1 MDKKKTL
8 IGLSVTAIMLLSLL
22 ASMLYSVPV
31 MAVDPED
38 WYTTIEGVLGTD
50 KYSLYPFEEKSLKVG
65 LSKFGELINSK
76 TNVGLEYAGERDPFA
91 APVGSSVDDY
101 WLPKSVW
108 INGWFMDIIY
118 NHSSWG
124 VRHVWA
130 GALFADLSSHGGPW
144 LWVDDSVGS
153 DVNEANED
161 FQDPGVPI
169 DDYGDPMTAAAL
181 QYGGRKTNGTAVTEP
196 MVILYDGP
204 RLFVAKLTTH
214 IYDYNE
220 VSETKIHIVDFVIT
234 VMFNKVKKEV
244 IVIKDVKFIPHY
256 KYLLRPLTIYVKV
269 RGEDDD
275 EVSWQEVT
283 IDKGILIQLSNRE
296 EWDLGPEDDYSS
308 YVHFYVA
315 GTGNG
320 EGQSTVYDD
329 AWTMLPTLPAGVKA
343 TLPGG
348 GTVVINRHGGEPQS
362 GAGTYDVAQIISKNK
377 AYVGWHA
384 FWPSLSD
391 WEADGGRA
399 NVWWRALKDN
409 DPHNTDSGATPNDE
423 PFFSP
428 LIIGEWDF
436 VLSDMERKVGY
447 GVEADVQFRGVSVYG
462 VTDYND
468 GYDDDM
474 DKIHGDD
481 IDVIDSEVKY
491 QLAEIFNPWDLLK
504 AVTKK
509 NTSRHVLFVE
519 GPKDVDY
526 NVTLGDNLVSDTE
539 WDAYCS
545 FAERV
550 ILLPEGILWTRG
562 DEYNLV
568 DTDEDG
574 WLDAIMLK
582 EAIGEG
588 ETLKILYSTY
598 GSPFLCGE
606 DWINAGRY
614 EWIIVGRDAATVDS
628 AGAAMVAAA
637 FKNKLLEDPDSIY
650 IEVAER
656 IRELIKGGTALSGA
670 EIGLAGADMFNPV
683 IANQMPWVM
692 HKFGSGDA
700 WEDYYY
706 DYEAGDYRT
715 ALKDDWCTT
724 WPISSSNMIGVGGPL
739 ANLLAYYGND
749 FAQAIYGL
757 DQFTDYAPWENHII
771 PLTCWDMTKTRAFN
785 SSETVGYAVISTYK
799 DINGTVLLLIWGH
812 WGRDTYYVTKWFYE
826 EGICQLQDAP
836 PGITSIVVKITYE
849 STGEGYKPTGYS
861 IVECLGTIS
870 ERLWTHGCELKGGL
884 HDP

>member
-124 VRHVWA
+124 IRHVWA
-130 GALFADLSSHGGPW
+130 GALFADLSSYGGPW

-153 DVNEANED
+153 DVNEASED

-256 KYLLRPLTIYVKV
+256 KYLLRPLTIKVKV
-269 RGEDDD
+269 GE
-275 EVSWQEVT
+275 EWKEIS

-296 EWDLGPEDDYSS
+296 EWDLGSENDYSS

-315 GTGNG
+315 DNG
-320 EGQSTVYDD
+320 EGQSTVYNN
-329 AWTMLPTLPAGVKA
+329 AWTMLPTLPANVSV

-348 GTVVINRHGGEPQS
+348 GTVVINRHGSEPGS
-362 GAGTYDVAQIISKNK
+362 VGTYDVAQIISNDY
-377 AYVGWHA
+377 AMGGYVGWHA

-399 NVWWRALKDN
+399 NVWWRALKAN

-436 VLSDMERKVGY
+436 MLSDMNRTTTVDGT
-447 GVEADVQFRGVSVYG
+447 VVPVNVQFRGVSVYG
-462 VTDYND
+462 VTDWND
-468 GYDDDM
+468 GTDADM
-474 DKIHGDD
+474 DS
-481 IDVIDSEVKY
+481 VNALDSEVKY
-491 QLAEIFNPWDLLK
+491 QLAEIFKPWDLLK

-509 NTSRHVLFVE
+509 TYSRHVLFVD
-519 GPKDVDY
+519 GSKAAGTTI
-526 NVTLGDNLVSDTE
+526 NVGKMIPVGTPWDSYCNFTE
-539 WDAYCS
+539 
-545 FAERV
+545 RI
-550 ILLPEGILWTRG
+550 ILLPYGILWERG
-562 DEYNLV
+562 IQYDLSDSDRDNWY
-568 DTDEDG
+568 DT
-574 WLDAIMLK
+574 IVLK
-582 EAIGEG
+582 VAVATGER
-588 ETLKILYSTY
+588 LKILYSLY
-598 GSPFLCGE
+598 GSPLPCG
-606 DWINAGRY
+606 DWIRAGRY

-637 FKNKLLEDPDSIY
+637 FKNKLLEMDGDGDYECLP
-650 IEVAER
+650 
-656 IRELIKGGTALSGA
+656 GA

-715 ALKDDWCTT
+715 ALKDDWCTR

-799 DINGTVLLLIWGH
+799 DINGTVLFLIWGH

-836 PGITSIVVKITYE
+836 SGLTSIIVQID
-849 STGEGYKPTGYS
+849 YS
-861 IVECLGTIS
+861 SDPEHPSFRIIECLGTIS
-870 ERLWTHGCELKGGL
+870 ETLWEHGYKKGGF